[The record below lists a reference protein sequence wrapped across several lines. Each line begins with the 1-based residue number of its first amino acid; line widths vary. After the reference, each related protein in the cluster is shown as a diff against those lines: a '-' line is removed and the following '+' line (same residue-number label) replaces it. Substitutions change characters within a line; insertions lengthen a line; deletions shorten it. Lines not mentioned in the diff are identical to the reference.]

1 MFTTFGDGPEP
12 IMYGYGGLETLY
24 RKKIVETS
32 RQLNLEKLLEK
43 TKKS

>member
-1 MFTTFGDGPEP
+1 MFTTFSDSPEP
-12 IMYGYGGLETLY
+12 VIYDYGGLETLY

-43 TKKS
+43 AKKS